1 MNWIKGVDYPEWMDE
16 ASLSTLR
23 KGYLLGE
30 ETPKEAMWE
39 ISCRVE
45 DYLPGVHRE
54 GEISDKLFNY
64 LWKGWICPSTPMWS
78 NFRHKRGASIS
89 CFNVAVADS
98 IPSIGFTLSEV
109 MRMTQLGGGTSVY
122 WGDVRA
128 RGSNISSG
136 GKTNGTLSFI
146 EIFDTMINKVSQGSS
161 RRGAC
166 AVYLPID
173 HGDIEEFLSI
183 KDNDSPI
190 KSLFSGVCI
199 PDSFITKLYDG
210 DSYSLGIW
218 ARLLKSR
225 SEKGLPYLFFTDNAN
240 NHYSTP
246 EWYGYKQTNPD
257 YFIKSSNLCIAGDQR
272 VVTSKGYLKA
282 EDLYKLNEDLTLFTG
297 TESVQSS
304 PMLLREENADI
315 YEVLLSN
322 GLKHKITSYHS
333 LPVID
338 SNNKI
343 TKTPCSLLKIGDKV
357 QVQIN
362 KGLFGTKDMQ
372 DEAFLLGLYQA
383 DGTQYKKF
391 IMIDIWEK
399 DFDLIDEI
407 QTKFNNIHQKY
418 KCDTYEIVNQNG
430 PTGKFRHRKPARFR
444 DCIVTQ
450 SSVKKKR
457 LTSSTLHKV
466 LNFTKN
472 KIPDWIFEANEATQW
487 QYLRGL
493 YYGDGTI
500 SNSEKQN
507 IHLSITSINKP
518 FLEELLLLTYNLG
531 LRGAIR
537 SLRLAG
543 VSSLPDGKGGHKDYN
558 TKEVY
563 RLIISNTNSALLF
576 EKNTKFLSRKGVV
589 LHPVARDNTK
599 KGFKV
604 VSITHVGKGPVYC
617 PTLKNDEHIF
627 ISNGIRSF
635 NCSEIFLPINEEESF
650 VCCVLSVN
658 LAKYDE
664 WKDTDVVQF
673 AIYLGDA
680 VMSDF
685 IQKTKSDKLMKRAYK
700 FARDHR
706 ALGVGVLGWH
716 TYLQSKNLPFASVS
730 SKSLNNAIFK
740 HIRSE
745 AEIATKYLG
754 QVLGPCKIGDG
765 KRRNS
770 TLLAI
775 APTTSNA
782 TIQGG
787 VSPGIEPLASNYF
800 IQKSAKG
807 DFIRRN
813 TYLEE
818 LLESLGKNTD
828 EVWESIK
835 KEDGSVHHLGFLTQD
850 QKDVFKTF
858 KEINQYA
865 IIDQAADRQMFID
878 QGQSLNIFIPL
889 DAEPKDV
896 SKIHLYAHKRGLKG
910 LYYQRGET
918 IMNTS
923 TASSNTLDDSCLF
936 CQG

>member
-1 MNWIKGVDYPEWMDE
+1 MMWSKGIDYPEWMDE

-23 KGYLLGE
+23 KGYLLGD

-39 ISCRVE
+39 IACKVE
-45 DYLPGVHRE
+45 EYLPGVCRE
-54 GEISDKLFNY
+54 GEISEKLFNY

-89 CFNVAVADS
+89 CFSSLVTDS

-122 WGDVRA
+122 WGDVRP
-128 RGSNISSG
+128 RGSAISSG

-146 EIFDTMINKVSQGSS
+146 EIFDTMINKVSQGSA

-190 KSLFSGVCI
+190 KSLFTGVCI

-246 EWYGYKQTNPD
+246 EWYGHKQTNPD
-257 YFIKSSNLCIAGDQR
+257 YFIKCSNLC
-272 VVTSKGYLKA
+272 S
-282 EDLYKLNEDLTLFTG
+282 
-297 TESVQSS
+297 
-304 PMLLREENADI
+304 
-315 YEVLLSN
+315 EV
-322 GLKHKITSYHS
+322 
-333 LPVID
+333 
-338 SNNKI
+338 
-343 TKTPCSLLKIGDKV
+343 
-357 QVQIN
+357 
-362 KGLFGTKDMQ
+362 
-372 DEAFLLGLYQA
+372 
-383 DGTQYKKF
+383 
-391 IMIDIWEK
+391 
-399 DFDLIDEI
+399 
-407 QTKFNNIHQKY
+407 
-418 KCDTYEIVNQNG
+418 
-430 PTGKFRHRKPARFR
+430 
-444 DCIVTQ
+444 
-450 SSVKKKR
+450 
-457 LTSSTLHKV
+457 
-466 LNFTKN
+466 
-472 KIPDWIFEANEATQW
+472 
-487 QYLRGL
+487 
-493 YYGDGTI
+493 
-500 SNSEKQN
+500 
-507 IHLSITSINKP
+507 
-518 FLEELLLLTYNLG
+518 
-531 LRGAIR
+531 
-537 SLRLAG
+537 
-543 VSSLPDGKGGHKDYN
+543 
-558 TKEVY
+558 
-563 RLIISNTNSALLF
+563 
-576 EKNTKFLSRKGVV
+576 
-589 LHPVARDNTK
+589 
-599 KGFKV
+599 
-604 VSITHVGKGPVYC
+604 
-617 PTLKNDEHIF
+617 
-627 ISNGIRSF
+627 
-635 NCSEIFLPINEEESF
+635 FLPINEEESF
-650 VCCVLSVN
+650 VCCVLSLNV
-658 LAKYDE
+658 AKYDE
-664 WKDTDVVQF
+664 WRDTDAAQF
-673 AIYLGDA
+673 AVYLADA

-685 IQKTKSDKLMKRAYK
+685 IYKTKGDKLMKRAHK
-700 FARDHR
+700 FAKDHR
-706 ALGVGVLGWH
+706 PLGVGVLGWH
-716 TYLQSKNLPFASVS
+716 TYLQSKSLPFASVS
-730 SKSLNNAIFK
+730 SKSLNNAVFK
-740 HIRSE
+740 HIRAE
-745 AEIATKYLG
+745 AETATKHLG
-754 QVLGPCKIGDG
+754 EILGPCKIGDG

-770 TLLAI
+770 TLLAV

-782 TIQGG
+782 TIQEG
-787 VSPGIEPLASNYF
+787 VSPGIEPLASNFF

-807 DFIRRN
+807 DFVRKN
-813 TYLEE
+813 KYLEQ
-818 LLESLGKNTD
+818 LLISVGMNTD

-835 KEDGSVHHLGFLTQD
+835 KEDGSVHHLHFLTQD